1 MFLPRLSLS
10 LVFIACAISLA
21 GCDQAKPPESFTEV
35 AVQGVY
41 SITLSH
47 TGDTAM
53 VGSLH
58 HGGSFWTLK
67 PANRY
72 FDWNHKSDGYSNITS
87 SAFAP
92 DDDFVATSDTRTIV
106 LWDVATGESIWYWNA
121 PGDIK
126 DIALTRN
133 GAFALL
139 GMSDYSATLFDIRN
153 GGIRQRLPHDG
164 IVYDVSLDDEGLL
177 GASASDDLTAVVW
190 NLNDGSQLQVFRH
203 DNQVR
208 TAQLSPSG
216 RLLFTSALREP
227 GRVWD
232 VRSGKLLK
240 ELPGGRG
247 HFTAARFN
255 SSESQLLTGN
265 TSGQIQLWSLSSG
278 EQQAIWRATT
288 DDQWVGSNQPVEDV
302 AFAGSGYLAAG
313 ANGRVYFLK
322 K

>member
-1 MFLPRLSLS
+1 MLYPRSCFYLITLAASL
-10 LVFIACAISLA
+10 LLG
-21 GCDQAKPPESFTEV
+21 GCDKAAQPDAFTEV

-47 TGDTAM
+47 SGDTAL

-72 FDWNHKSDGYSNITS
+72 FDWNHQSEGYSNITS
-87 SAFAP
+87 AAFSP
-92 DDDFVATSDTRTIV
+92 DDDFVATSDSRTIV
-106 LWDVATGESIWYWNA
+106 LWDVATGAAIWFWNA

-126 DIALTRN
+126 DMALTRH
-133 GAFALL
+133 GDYALL
-139 GMSDYSATLFDIRN
+139 GMDDYSATLFDIRN

-164 IVYDVSLDDEGLL
+164 IVYDVSLDSDGLL
-177 GASASDDLTAVVW
+177 AATASDDLTAVVW
-190 NLNDGSQLQVFRH
+190 NLNDGSSLKTFRH
-203 DNQVR
+203 ENQVR

-216 RLLFTSALREP
+216 KLLFTSALRES
-227 GRVWD
+227 GKIWD
-232 VRSGKLLK
+232 VRSGKLLQ

-247 HFTAARFN
+247 HFTSARFN
-255 SSESQLLTGN
+255 DSETQLLTGN
-265 TSGQIQLWSLSSG
+265 TSGQIQLWSVKKG

-288 DDQWVGSNQPVEDV
+288 GKEWVGNNVPVEDV
-302 AFAGSGYLAAG
+302 AFAGTAYRAAG
-313 ANGRVYFLK
+313 ASGRVYFLK